1 MILVIADDLTGAA
14 EIAGIGLRYGLKV
27 RVCTEIIQE
36 ATEDLLV
43 ISADTRSLTEN
54 QAITKIEYLIQTSQQ
69 YKPSLIY
76 KKIDSVLRG
85 HVLAEIKAIQ
95 NSLGQKNCLI
105 IPTNPSMGRRIQD
118 GKYYIGDKLAHE
130 TAFAHDPEFPI
141 QDSEVMNMLR
151 AKPTDKV
158 QILVQPLLP
167 LQGTIIAEVSQK
179 EDLQQWAAQFAQ
191 IDLLVGG
198 AEFFASIL
206 SNLGYKSISKVFSK
220 NNTAQKCLYVSGT
233 TFSDSVE
240 KIQNHA
246 NQQGGVCYLPKEL
259 TTQPVDSEKFN
270 QSLNCWASNI
280 IQCFSQ
286 HQVVVMAIEK
296 QLDTTKISPAGLAKL
311 MAKVVKKV
319 LNQVHLE
326 EILIEGG
333 ATSAAILA
341 EIPLQNFLPTEEFAQ
356 GVIRMQSLERPST
369 YLTLKPGSYA
379 WPPAVTYAQL

>member
-36 ATEDLLV
+36 VTEDLLV

-54 QAITKIEYLIQTSQQ
+54 QAVAKVEYLIKSSQQ

-95 NSLGQKNCLI
+95 QVFSKKNCLI
-105 IPTNPSMGRRIQD
+105 IPTNPSMGRKIQD
-118 GKYYIGDKLAHE
+118 GKYYVGDKLAHE

-141 QDSEVMNMLR
+141 QDSEVINMLR
-151 AKPTDKV
+151 AKPTDQV
-158 QILVQPLLP
+158 RVLAQPILP
-167 LQGTIIAEVSQK
+167 LQGIIIAEVAQK
-179 EDLQQWAAQFAQ
+179 EDLTKWASQWAK

-206 SNLGYKSISKVFSK
+206 SNLGYNLVEKIFSPQQ
-220 NNTAQKCLYVSGT
+220 TALDCLYVSGT

-246 NQQGGVCYLPKEL
+246 RHKGGVCYLPHEL
-259 TTQPVDSEKFN
+259 VRQPIDSEEFN
-270 QSLNCWASNI
+270 QSLNRWASEI

-286 HQVVVMAIEK
+286 HKVVIIAVKK
-296 QLDTTKISPAGLAKL
+296 QLDTTQITPAELAKL

-319 LNQVHLE
+319 LNQVHLA

-379 WPPAVTYAQL
+379 WPQAVTYAQL

>member
-27 RVCTEIIQE
+27 RVCTEINQE

-54 QAITKIEYLIQTSQQ
+54 QAITKIEYLIQTTQQ

-85 HVLAEIKAIQ
+85 HVLAEIKTIQ

-158 QILVQPLLP
+158 QILAQPLFP

-179 EDLQQWAAQFAQ
+179 EDLLKWATHSAQ

-206 SNLGYKSISKVFSK
+206 SNLGYNIVEKTFSPQH
-220 NNTAQKCLYVSGT
+220 TAPNCLYVSGT

-240 KIQNHA
+240 KIQKYA

-259 TTQPVDSEKFN
+259 TTQPVDSEEFN
-270 QSLNCWASNI
+270 QSLNRWASNI

-286 HQVVVMAIEK
+286 HQVVIMAIEK

-341 EIPLQNFLPTEEFAQ
+341 EIPLQNFFPTEEFAQ

>member
-36 ATEDLLV
+36 VTEDLLV

-54 QAITKIEYLIQTSQQ
+54 QAVTKVEYLIKSSQQ

-95 NSLGQKNCLI
+95 DFLVQKNCLI
-105 IPTNPSMGRRIQD
+105 VPTNPSMGRRIQD
-118 GKYYIGDKLAHE
+118 GKYYVGDKLAHE

-141 QDSEVMNMLR
+141 QSSEVINMLR
-151 AKPTDKV
+151 AKPTDQV
-158 QILVQPLLP
+158 RILAQPILP
-167 LQGTIIAEVSQK
+167 LQGITVAEVTQK
-179 EDLQQWAAQFAQ
+179 EDLTKWASQWAK

-206 SNLGYKSISKVFSK
+206 SNLGYNPVEKIFSPQQ
-220 NNTAQKCLYVSGT
+220 TALNCLYVSGT

-246 NQQGGVCYLPKEL
+246 SHTGGVCYLPQEL
-259 TTQPVDSEKFN
+259 VSQPIDSEEFN
-270 QSLNCWASNI
+270 QSLNRWASEI
-280 IQCFSQ
+280 IQCFKQ
-286 HQVVVMAIEK
+286 HQVVIIAIEK
-296 QLDTTKISPAGLAKL
+296 QLDTTKITPAELAKL
-311 MAKVVKKV
+311 IAKVVKKV
-319 LNQVHLE
+319 WNQVHLA

-379 WPPAVTYAQL
+379 WPQAVTYAQL